1 VATANLAKTGAV
13 FAGNP
18 DLNPEQAWVA
28 EATLEQRFWTSGS
41 VALTARHYEL
51 SDVVDRAPVVDA
63 SGVVFDAPA
72 NIGDGTK
79 EELKLE
85 LTLPTDRL
93 GLPRGQLKGSVR
105 RGWTEVTDPTTHEK
119 RGISGYH
126 PVDWDV
132 AFSQDVPR
140 WNLTWGVNVLF
151 GAYRERYYRFDR
163 VEDFKIGALL
173 QPYVEVRPRPDLN
186 LRLELFNISQHF
198 VKDFNTVYPGPRS
211 AGGQPDVQARNQ
223 IRSPYGLFVRLQKK
237 LGG

>member
-1 VATANLAKTGAV
+1 
-13 FAGNP
+13 
-18 DLNPEQAWVA
+18 
-28 EATLEQRFWTSGS
+28 
-41 VALTARHYEL
+41 
-51 SDVVDRAPVVDA
+51 VDRAPVLDP
-63 SGVVFDAPA
+63 SGIVFDAPA

-79 EELKLE
+79 DELKLE

-93 GLPRGQLKGSVR
+93 GLARGQFKGSVR

-126 PVDWDV
+126 PVDWNV

-151 GAYRERYYRFDR
+151 GGYRERYYRFDR
-163 VEDFKIGALL
+163 VEDFKVGALL

-223 IRSPYGLFVRLQKK
+223 IRSPYGLFIRLQKK
-237 LGG
+237 FGG